1 MSWIHQ
7 LVDPRLGGGPWA
19 GRDRGGDSA
28 RGASTRGG
36 SSASTR
42 GVPSASTRG
51 VFSAS
56 ARGAQGVPSSVHRGG
71 SASGVCRVLAVGP
84 GVLEAA
90 LEEAVLSGSESFRG
104 PGGTLSS
111 GGLPWCAL
119 WREEADGA
127 GAAPRRWVTTGGDT
141 LLRTAAPAWWAAVAA
156 DGLRAWGASVGGDRL
171 GWFPCV
177 AREAP
182 GDESESV
189 PAGQARGQRA
199 AGSGGSQWARSS
211 RLVTMETGLR
221 GRTLALVPRWG
232 GVLLVTRTA
241 LLFAGPELSVRA
253 LQGGFDHLAGVC
265 PMGEPRA

>member
-1 MSWIHQ
+1 M
-7 LVDPRLGGGPWA
+7 
-19 GRDRGGDSA
+19 
-28 RGASTRGG
+28 
-36 SSASTR
+36 
-42 GVPSASTRG
+42 
-51 VFSAS
+51 
-56 ARGAQGVPSSVHRGG
+56 PSSVHRGG
-71 SASGVCRVLAVGP
+71 AAGGVRRVLAVGP

-90 LEEAVLSGSESFRG
+90 LEEAALPWIGSLRG

-119 WREEADGA
+119 WREETDGA
-127 GAAPRRWVTTGGDT
+127 GAAPRRWVTVGGDT
-141 LLRTAAPAWWAAVAA
+141 LLRAAAPPWWAAVAA

-182 GDESESV
+182 GDASESV
-189 PAGQARGQRA
+189 PAGQARVQRP
-199 AGSGGSQWARSS
+199 AGPGGSQRARSN